1 MISKMCSL
9 LFVDHIINEGVCVT
23 IMHIHDAQ
31 YSYTVKL
38 IVYSSVYLASI
49 DGWMF
54 SEMFRNL

>member
-1 MISKMCSL
+1 MNV
-9 LFVDHIINEGVCVT
+9 FVWT
-23 IMHIHDAQ
+23 IMHIQDAQ

-54 SEMFRNL
+54 SEMFCNL